1 MKLFIFILLGL
12 ALASVIVIAAIN
24 LRVGS
29 DSEDRIYREI
39 NDVPDDRPVAIV
51 LGARVADDGSPS
63 NTLYDRTLTGV
74 ELYKAGKVKRLLL
87 SGGNSEPDVMK
98 RVAFDLGVPA
108 TDIELDAE
116 GIRTYES
123 CLRAKNV
130 FGIDR
135 AVIVTQDY
143 HLARSLYLCSELGI
157 DAIGVD
163 AKRRDYDGE
172 RFHWIREYFA
182 RVKAWSDIN
191 MR

>member
-1 MKLFIFILLGL
+1 MKAVIIVILLLGL
-12 ALASVIVIAAIN
+12 AAVAAVIAIN
-24 LRVGS
+24 YRVVTYA
-29 DSEDRIYREI
+29 ETRIYRDV

-51 LGARVADDGSPS
+51 LGARVADDGTAS

-74 ELYKAGKVKRLLL
+74 DLYKAGKVKRLLL
-87 SGGNSEPDVMK
+87 SGGNSEPDVMR
-98 RVAFDLGVPA
+98 RVAIDLGVPA

-116 GIRTYES
+116 GVRTYES
-123 CLRAKNV
+123 CLRAKSV

-143 HLARSLYLCSELGI
+143 HLARSLFLCSELGI

-182 RVKAWSDIN
+182 RVKAWYDVNIG
-191 MR
+191 